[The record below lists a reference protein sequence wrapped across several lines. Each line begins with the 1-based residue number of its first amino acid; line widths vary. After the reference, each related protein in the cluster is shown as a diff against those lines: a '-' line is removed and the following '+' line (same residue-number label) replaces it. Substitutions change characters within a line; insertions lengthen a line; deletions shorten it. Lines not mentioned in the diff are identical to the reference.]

1 MKKIVFSFS
10 RLFNSYITEEKF
22 RTKNY
27 QLYNVKQVLDIV
39 DRWQVDIKNLDSLDE
54 LTAEGIA
61 FEYMSNLK
69 QLWIWPAFLIK
80 KQQYKEFKTL
90 EEFSQYN
97 RIYEEYYDK
106 RWEEIPKIEISIQDW
121 EFLQKKWHQI
131 KEENPKYIVFTLDDS
146 ADLDKIDLFGKDE
159 LSEQDLQDMKI
170 DHEQYLQ
177 YKVALQ
183 KYRDNLSCYSD
194 IWRGPQDDEYE
205 ADWQK
210 FLDEPLD

>member
-1 MKKIVFSFS
+1 MKKIVFSFNS
-10 RLFNSYITEEKF
+10 VSNSYIEEERF
-22 RTKNY
+22 YTQHY
-27 QLYNVKQVLDIV
+27 QLYNVKSVLDIV

-80 KQQYKEFKTL
+80 KQKYKEFPTL
-90 EEFSQYN
+90 VESIEYN
-97 RIYEEYYDK
+97 ELYEEYYDK

-131 KEENPKYIVFTLDDS
+131 KEDNSKYVVFILDDS
-146 ADLDKIDLFGKDE
+146 EDLDKIDLFGKDE
-159 LSEQDLQDMKI
+159 LSQQDIQEITI

-183 KYRDNLSCYSD
+183 KYRDNLFCYSD
-194 IWRGPQDDEYE
+194 IWRGPQDDEYD

-210 FLDEPLD
+210 FLDK